1 MRKMGNEV
9 ENQVGARAISFEVEI
24 MYLECQSLVF
34 IFTHSI
40 CSPNVYV
47 GTAIGEK
54 EKEDWKKCITPMSS
68 TDEASEVTKGRKRK
82 KKNSR
87 VLDQAVCSGDA
98 EWWLISIIILIS
110 LRNS

>member
-9 ENQVGARAISFEVEI
+9 ENQVGARAFSFEVEI

-54 EKEDWKKCITPMSS
+54 EKEDWKKFITPMSS
-68 TDEASEVTKGRKRK
+68 TDEASEVTKGRKK
-82 KKNSR
+82 EKNSR